1 MLGKQV
7 NATAYIKPE
16 QKAEDLAPACQE
28 GPTYGW
34 LLMDCLFVYLFIY
47 FSAVK
52 GKDSRFGRRM
62 HMRKWSLDHS
72 YPLQGTDSDSQFSVM
87 LNFRRDFQ
95 DVKGGWLPLWLSW

>member
-34 LLMDCLFVYLFIY
+34 LLMNCLFVYLFIY
-47 FSAVK
+47 LFI
-52 GKDSRFGRRM
+52 
-62 HMRKWSLDHS
+62 
-72 YPLQGTDSDSQFSVM
+72 SQ
-87 LNFRRDFQ
+87 L
-95 DVKGGWLPLWLSW
+95 